1 MIFKFGMRKTT
12 IMFNLI
18 EIVAFMPIG
27 ECVSD
32 AFYIDFRI
40 KPEIAGHILATVL
53 HVTLSYFT
61 KVWTRASS
69 IVILSWLLIGL
80 FLFLLEAG
88 EHRHVNISEIG
99 IFEIETGL
107 DEKVLSV
114 TNRDFDFRVRDA

>member
-12 IMFNLI
+12 IMFNLF

-61 KVWTRASS
+61 KVCTRASS
-69 IVILSWLLIGL
+69 IVILS
-80 FLFLLEAG
+80 
-88 EHRHVNISEIG
+88 
-99 IFEIETGL
+99 
-107 DEKVLSV
+107 
-114 TNRDFDFRVRDA
+114 